1 MPLRRKTVSRSVSYA
16 KQFNDRIAKENVKAS
31 KSAKKTRKA
40 IQVSRA
46 IVQSTQDPKT
56 GKGGEAI
63 RPAKSQESGVIGKTS
78 TRKQRKQLIS
88 GSRQLR
94 SKLNTI
100 KKQKEKEAKKEKKVQ
115 KKIDIKASNKAT
127 RSANQANRVSN
138 RKKKKAIRSK

>member
-94 SKLNTI
+94 SKLNNLNDKI
-100 KKQKEKEAKKEKKVQ
+100 MYAKKM
-115 KKIDIKASNKAT
+115 
-127 RSANQANRVSN
+127 ANPAA
-138 RKKKKAIRSK
+138 KKKKMKKAGKKK